1 MTALFRAFTQSWRQ
15 LIRNGWLWIATLVV
29 FLLALLSVNAL
40 LATHALVDQV
50 LREAR
55 DRVDISVTF
64 KPGTPPAIVEQAR
77 SYWLSLPQTAS
88 VEVLSADQ
96 ALEEFRAR
104 FQHSEDVQRALEE
117 VGTNPLGARMT
128 LQAKTLQDYDAL
140 ITALQAPVYQEW
152 VQQDASIPDHT
163 EAIRELEQFRR
174 AVQIV
179 GSLLL
184 AIFVGVALLLV
195 FNAVRMAIFTQKD
208 EILIMRLVGA
218 PKWRIRLPYV
228 LSVVWLVSLAGV
240 LLGLGGVGLHKWLL
254 PQTQGWAREGLVAIG
269 GMYQSSGLLLM
280 AVQVVVG
287 AVLCGGVAYIA
298 TGKYVKR

>member
-1 MTALFRAFTQSWRQ
+1 MIAFFRAFAQSWRQ
-15 LIRNGWLWIATLVV
+15 LLRSGWLWAATLIV
-29 FLLALLSVNAL
+29 FLLAFFSVNTL

-50 LREAR
+50 LREAGS
-55 DRVDISVTF
+55 RVDVSVTF
-64 KPGTPPAIVEQAR
+64 KPGTPSAIVEQAR
-77 SYWLSLPQTAS
+77 SYWVSLPETSS
-88 VEVLSADQ
+88 VEVVSADQ

-104 FQHSEDVQRALEE
+104 FQHSDDVQRALQE
-117 VGTNPLGARMT
+117 VGTNPLGARIT
-128 LQAKTLQDYDAL
+128 LQAKTLKDYDVLTA
-140 ITALQAPVYQEW
+140 ALQAPVYQEW
-152 VQQDASIPDHT
+152 IEGPFVLDHAR
-163 EAIRELEQFRR
+163 AIHELEQFRR

-184 AIFVGVALLLV
+184 AVFVGVALLLV

-228 LSVVWLVSLAGV
+228 LSVVWLVSIAGI
-240 LLGLGGVGLHKWLL
+240 LMSLGGVGVYRWLL
-254 PQTQGWAREGLVAIG
+254 PQTQGWAREGVMAIG

-280 AVQVVVG
+280 TVQVVVG